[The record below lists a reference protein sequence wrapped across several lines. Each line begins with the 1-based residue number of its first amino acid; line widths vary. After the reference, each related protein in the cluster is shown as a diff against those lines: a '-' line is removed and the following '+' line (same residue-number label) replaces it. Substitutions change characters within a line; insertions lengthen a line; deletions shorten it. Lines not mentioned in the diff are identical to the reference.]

1 MTHEQQEANDKAD
14 LEKEDKTENEEDVQ
28 DPNAYAEDLD
38 HGEDEKHMGS
48 D

>member
-1 MTHEQQEANDKAD
+1 MTPAEQEANDKAD
-14 LEKEDKTENEEDVQ
+14 LEKEDKTENEADVE

-48 D
+48 E